1 MENMRGDQVS
11 AVDRFSG
18 PTGLRELAAWMR
30 ACLHV
35 DAQGR
40 LYRSSR
46 VYLIRLKGAH
56 GRR

>member
-35 DAQGR
+35 GSVSLQMH
-40 LYRSSR
+40 
-46 VYLIRLKGAH
+46 KGGCTEALAST
-56 GRR
+56 